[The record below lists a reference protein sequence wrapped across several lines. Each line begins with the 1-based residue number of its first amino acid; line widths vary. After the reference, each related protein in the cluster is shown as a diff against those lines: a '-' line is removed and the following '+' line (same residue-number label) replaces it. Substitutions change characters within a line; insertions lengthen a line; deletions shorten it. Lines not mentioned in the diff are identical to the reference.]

1 MSEAFRIGIVGA
13 GGISGAHV
21 SAAKDSGG
29 AIRVVGVADPNTA
42 AASDRAAGCGAQSF
56 SSAGALLDAVEVDGL
71 VICTPPSARL
81 EIVGDA
87 LARRIPVLVEKP
99 LAHTVADAAALAAL
113 AREHA
118 GVVSG
123 VAFCHRFTP
132 AVLEMR
138 RRARAGE
145 LGTVTRFENCFATY
159 FPALAE
165 RWMSDPKVSGGGSF
179 LDTGSHGLDLFQFLV
194 GQPETVALLR
204 HHEWAGRGE
213 SSATAVVRAGG
224 VAGVVLSGWL
234 EPDRFTVTLVG
245 TKGLLH
251 YDYLDGQALTWYTT
265 SGKKERLAVETHEV
279 RFRRQL
285 EAFAAA
291 ARGGDRL
298 DLATF
303 DEGLAIAR
311 AAAGAGA

>member
-13 GGISGAHV
+13 GGIAGAHV
-21 SAAKDSGG
+21 SAAKESAG
-29 AIRVVGVADPNTA
+29 ALRVVGLADPNTSA
-42 AASDRAAGCGAQSF
+42 AADRAAGCGAQAF
-56 SSAGALLDAVEVDGL
+56 GSARAMLDSVEVDGL

-81 EIVGDA
+81 EIVREA
-87 LARRIPVLVEKP
+87 LSRRIAVLVEKP
-99 LAHTVADAAALAAL
+99 LAHSAADASALAAL
-113 AREHA
+113 AREHRS
-118 GVVSG
+118 VLTG
-123 VAFCHRFTP
+123 VAYCHRFTP
-132 AVLEMR
+132 AVLEMK
-138 RRARAGE
+138 RRAAAGE

-165 RWMSDPKVSGGGSF
+165 RWMSDPAVSGGGSF
-179 LDTGSHGLDLFQFLV
+179 VDTGSHGLDLFQFLV
-194 GQPETVALLR
+194 GVPETVALLR

-213 SSATAVVRAGG
+213 SSATAVVRSGG

-234 EPDRFTVTLVG
+234 EPDRFTVALVG

-251 YDYLDGQALTWYTT
+251 YDYLDGQVLTWYST
-265 SGKKERLAVETHEV
+265 SGKKERLPVETHEV

-291 ARGGDRL
+291 ARGGDRQ

-303 DEGLAIAR
+303 DDGLAIAR
-311 AAAGAGA
+311 AASGVGG